1 MKHAFILFL
10 GLIIGLTG
18 IRVTMTKADMDMA
31 SASFR
36 VPLTIDA
43 AGGEFADPWWTM
55 PQPPVIPSQE
65 PLDTIVVRGR
75 SYMMTKVAQGARPTV
90 PQEARPREVIVH
102 ADAVVSKAKPE
113 EKFGK
118 WGRNPVRGGNAAW
131 QLLLWFDA
139 SDAAESSARVELAV
153 KVHAI
158 EGNQPVTMSVHE
170 LEVTAWD
177 EAAVTWA
184 TQPKLADNRAVAT
197 ATAEKTDQI
206 VVFDLTD
213 FVKRQRDAGKPL
225 ALAIHAQGTR
235 QVTLQGREQSGGY
248 APRLRLW
255 SAQAMDTLASMPA
268 NPPPNTARAVYEHAD
283 QTLFF
288 KGSGRGGRESRERL
302 IIEDCTFVMDF
313 KEGNFGAW
321 DALRS
326 AIYVEGYREV
336 IVRRCTFVSKGLPG
350 DPPRKTNASITVY
363 DSLNV
368 LIEDCTFEGKTNWMR
383 GHITVFCSGPTVI
396 RRVEIKG
403 SLHQVTG
410 RDGNARDVWASGG
423 GIWVGNGLGEGKV
436 GSMHFGNPD
445 LMMYPSGPLVVED
458 CHIYNQT
465 GRDNTDAIY
474 IQSIHPFIVRNCRVE
489 NWRMDSL
496 LDLGFRDTLGKSYG
510 DAKLANHGAMGLVE
524 HCQFGDGFI
533 KISVGAGGG
542 IVMRHNVFNDAW
554 LMPYIFDGG
563 NWYILNNQF
572 NNVTGPLVSG
582 RDGRTTGWAPK
593 EGMFLRGGQVVWRNN
608 PITLADTKR
617 TPVLF
622 MANPNGPKDYHP
634 VNSDDPRLSDARD
647 DAPLSKLP
655 DELVPVANVTPGLIG
670 SVGPRR

>member
-1 MKHAFILFL
+1 MKMCLMLLLGVMGLSVTFATTFANEETTPSAFGSPKTVNAI
-10 GLIIGLTG
+10 
-18 IRVTMTKADMDMA
+18 
-31 SASFR
+31 
-36 VPLTIDA
+36 
-43 AGGEFADPWWTM
+43 GGEFVAPWWKM
-55 PQPPVIPSQE
+55 PVPPVIPSDE

-75 SYMMTKVAQGARPTV
+75 NYVITKVAQGARQAV
-90 PQEARPREVIVH
+90 PQAAGPREVMVK
-102 ADAVVSKAKPE
+102 ADAVVSQAKPDD
-113 EKFGK
+113 KFGK

-131 QLLLWFDA
+131 QLFLRFDA
-139 SDAAESSARVELAV
+139 LEADDSPERVELAM

-158 EGNQPVTMSVHE
+158 EGNGPVTLAVHA
-170 LEVTAWD
+170 LEGTAWD

-184 TQPKLADNRAVAT
+184 TKPKLAGNQAVVT

-206 VVFDLTD
+206 VTFDVTD
-213 FVKRQRDAGKPL
+213 FVRRQHEAGQPL
-225 ALAIHAQGTR
+225 ALAIHVNGTR
-235 QVTLQGREQSGGY
+235 QVTLQGRELSGGY

-255 SAQAMDTLASMPA
+255 SAAALDAQASLPA
-268 NPPPNTARAVYEHAD
+268 GPPPNTARAIHEQPD

-313 KEGNFGAW
+313 KEGDFSKW

-336 IVRRCTFVSKGLPG
+336 IVRRSTFVSKGLPG
-350 DPPRKTNASITVY
+350 DPPRKTNASITAY
-363 DSLNV
+363 DCLNV
-368 LIEDCTFEGKTNWMR
+368 LVEDCTFEGKTNWMR
-383 GHITVFCSGPTVI
+383 GHITVFCSGPTTI

-403 SLHQVTG
+403 SLHQVAG
-410 RDGNARDVWASGG
+410 RDGKARDVWASGG

-436 GSMHFGNPD
+436 GTMHFGDPE

-474 IQSIHPFIVRNCRVE
+474 IQSIHPFVVRNCRVE
-489 NWRMDSL
+489 NWKMDSL
-496 LDLGFRDTLGKSYG
+496 LDLGFRDTLGKNYQ

-542 IVMRHNVFNDAW
+542 IVMRHNIFNDAW

-582 RDGRTTGWAPK
+582 RDGRTNGWAPK
-593 EGMFLRGGQVVWRNN
+593 EGMFMRGGQVVWRNN
-608 PITLADTKR
+608 PITLADAKR
-617 TPVLF
+617 NPVLF

-634 VNSDDPRLSDARD
+634 VNSDDPQLSDVRD
-647 DAPLSKLP
+647 DDPLAKLP
-655 DELVPVANVTPGLIG
+655 SPLLPAVGLAPGLTG
-670 SVGPRR
+670 PVGPRR